1 RRGGP
6 AGCWQSAAVT
16 PVTRSVSPVSS
27 ARLGGAPGEF
37 RWTSEGQPNGPGS
50 SPTREGGSCQVGCR
64 ALFFCHVTCLS
75 NPPGLD
81 LSALPDA
88 SCLLLKEK
96 EEDDDDKWAFVMKKH
111 LNTHMLGRHGIGNR
125 KESSAA
131 VALVEEDRVEQ
142 DRVIDCWLLFRRK
155 QHGPR
160 PPDTTQQTA
169 TETKC

>member
-27 ARLGGAPGEF
+27 ARLVTH
-37 RWTSEGQPNGPGS
+37 R
-50 SPTREGGSCQVGCR
+50 SCQVGCR

-125 KESSAA
+125 KE
-131 VALVEEDRVEQ
+131 R
-142 DRVIDCWLLFRRK
+142 
-155 QHGPR
+155 
-160 PPDTTQQTA
+160 
-169 TETKC
+169 